1 MEESIK
7 KSLAKSISERF
18 DMREVDVRTYSPLA
32 LAYIGDCVF
41 DLIIKTLVM
50 SEGNQPVQV
59 LHQKTSSIV
68 QAASQSKMMRIL
80 QPLLTEDEH
89 TVYKKG
95 RNTKAVS
102 PAKNQSLTDYRRA
115 TGFEAVIGYLYMT
128 DQYERMVELVK
139 MGLEYLEDE
148 Q

>member
-7 KSLAKSISERF
+7 KSLAKSISECF
-18 DMREVDVRTYSPLA
+18 DMQEVDVRTYSPLA

-41 DLIIKTLVM
+41 DLIVKTLVM
-50 SEGNQPVQV
+50 NEGNQPVQKM
-59 LHQKTSSIV
+59 HRKTSSVV

-80 QPLLTEDEH
+80 QPILTEDEH

-115 TGFEAVIGYLYMT
+115 TGFEALMGYLYMT

-139 MGLEYLEDE
+139 MGLAYLEDE
-148 Q
+148 

>member
-102 PAKNQSLTDYRRA
+102 PTKNQSLTDYRRA

-128 DQYERMVELVK
+128 DQYERIVELVK